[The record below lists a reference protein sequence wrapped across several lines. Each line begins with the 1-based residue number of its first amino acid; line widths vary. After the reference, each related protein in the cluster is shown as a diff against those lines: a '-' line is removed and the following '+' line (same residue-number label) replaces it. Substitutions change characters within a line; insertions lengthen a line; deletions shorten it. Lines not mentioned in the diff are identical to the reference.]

1 MITSNQKYKPLN
13 VMGQKLP
20 LKIEQVWSIRVR
32 LELAKSI
39 RDLAL
44 FNLAIDSMLRS
55 CDLVRLLVS
64 DISHGDGIQSRA
76 QIIQKKTKVQIE
88 LIDSE
93 EIDLKGY

>member
-1 MITSNQKYKPLN
+1 MITSNQKYKPLI
-13 VMGQKLP
+13 VMRQKLA

-32 LELAKSI
+32 LELAESI

-64 DISHGDGIQSRA
+64 QRYLSW
-76 QIIQKKTKVQIE
+76 
-88 LIDSE
+88 
-93 EIDLKGY
+93 